1 MWKLKKV
8 DSKFILKY
16 LGLFFVCIVLGLAEI
31 DSLSPFLF
39 AFFFACM
46 YVGLDEKLL
55 GVFVVCSALLVRC
68 SLPSFF
74 TAITVVAVGIIQ
86 KYIFRLAKRKMPL
99 WSVFLGYLISL
110 VTYIYYNY
118 HQIEEVAIYISL
130 GMICLFVFISV
141 LHVVCLRKN
150 CFKLTLDESI
160 CFLFF
165 IALLGLGLSGIS
177 IFEIEIYR
185 LILCL
190 VIFLLVA
197 TNSQTLAY
205 SIVMSFS
212 LGVAIG
218 CGSLAVVAEFMLLT
232 LFCGIFG
239 TKDKWKTILI
249 MFLGDILIQYAFFDS
264 GLEIYIPLLPVF
276 VASLIF
282 VFVPRKVLNNLGNII
297 YVKKSELS
305 SRSLINTTRK
315 AIRKRMSE
323 LSNIFLEMKQI
334 HMKMLKKDLTKT
346 ELIAMLKRE
355 ITATCCRD
363 CLEKS
368 RCNRSIG
375 TDNPSNLENLVELAI
390 DKGKLTL
397 LDIPAGLTNR
407 CVKVNVLLSLINR
420 LTDEYR
426 QYKSMVTDINNVKI
440 LLADQMGAVSK
451 LLLDVGAEIDNN
463 VSFDIAKENKIISRL
478 LSQNIECQEVLLY
491 TEKKDDVSAE
501 LVVKD
506 AVDKQ
511 EIIET
516 IVGENLKTKMKIT
529 KITPIGDS
537 DLNSITLKK
546 ECKLDCVFGLAS
558 CNKSGNLECGDCH
571 SIIRLGQSKFLL
583 ALCDGMGSGKSA
595 HKMSAMTLG
604 LIENFYKAGFD
615 HDIIVESVNKLLSIN
630 NQEDYSTLDVCLIDL
645 DLGCADFI
653 KVGSPYGIIKRENGF
668 EIIEG
673 GALPIGAI
681 DNVTPATKKM
691 TVSTK
696 DLLVMATDGI
706 TDAFVTQENLTEFVS
721 HLASNNPQTVA
732 ETILNE
738 AIRLNEMSAKDDMT
752 VLVARTY
759 LKN

>member
-8 DSKFILKY
+8 DSKFILKN
-16 LGLFFVCIVLGLAEI
+16 LVLFFTCIVLGQAEI
-31 DSLSPFLF
+31 NKISPFLF
-39 AFFFACM
+39 AFFFACV
-46 YVGLDEKLL
+46 YVGLDEKLMA
-55 GVFVVCSALLVRC
+55 VFVVSSAMLKNC
-68 SLPSFF
+68 SLESFF
-74 TAITVVAVGIIQ
+74 TEITIVAVGIIM
-86 KYIFRLAKRKMPL
+86 KYIFRLTKRKIPL
-99 WSVFLGYLISL
+99 WSVFLSYLISL

-118 HQIEEVAIYISL
+118 HEVIDLATYISL

-141 LHVVCLRKN
+141 LQVALLRKN

-165 IALLGLGLSGIS
+165 VALIGLGLSQVA
-177 IFEIEIYR
+177 IFDFEIYR

-205 SIVMSFS
+205 SVVVSFS

-218 CGSLAVVAEFMLLT
+218 LNSLDVVAEFMILT

-239 TKDKWKTILI
+239 SKNKSKTILI
-249 MFLGDILIQYAFFDS
+249 MFLGDILIQYCFIVSDW
-264 GLEIYIPLLPVF
+264 GIYVPLLPLLF
-276 VASLIF
+276 ASIIFILI
-282 VFVPRKVLNNLGNII
+282 PKKYLNYLGNII
-297 YVKKSELS
+297 YVKKSELT

-334 HMKMLKKDLTKT
+334 HLKMLKRNLTKQ
-346 ELIAMLKRE
+346 ELVSMLKRE
-355 ITATCCRD
+355 ISATCCKD
-363 CLEKS
+363 CLEKT

-375 TDNPSNLENLVELAI
+375 TDNLSNIEYLLELAI
-390 DKGKLTL
+390 EKGKLTL

-407 CVKVNVLLSLINR
+407 CVKVNVLINMINR
-420 LTDEYR
+420 LTDEYK
-426 QYKSMVTDINNVKI
+426 QYKSMVSDINNVKI

-451 LLLDVGAEIDNN
+451 LLLDVGAEIDNS
-463 VSFDIAKENKIISRL
+463 VSFDIAKENKIISKL

-491 TEKKDDVSAE
+491 TEKKDDISAVI
-501 LVVKD
+501 VVKNSL
-506 AVDKQ
+506 DKQ
-511 EIIET
+511 EVIEN
-516 IVGENLKTKMKIT
+516 IVGDNLKTKMQIT
-529 KITPIGDS
+529 KIAPIGDT

-558 CNKSGNLECGDCH
+558 CNKSGNIECGDCH

-615 HDIIVESVNKLLSIN
+615 HDIIMESVNKLLSIN
-630 NQEDYSTLDVCLIDL
+630 NQEDYSTLDICLIDL
-645 DLGCADFI
+645 ENGSADFI
-653 KVGSPYGIIKRENGF
+653 KVGSPYGLIKKEGNI

-673 GALPIGAI
+673 GALPIGAL
-681 DNVTPATKKM
+681 DNITPSSFKT
-691 TVSTK
+691 TISTK
-696 DLLVMATDGI
+696 DIIIMATDGI
-706 TDAFVTQENLTEFVS
+706 TDAFITQENLTDFIS
-721 HLASNNPQTVA
+721 HLATNNPQSIA

-738 AIRLNEMSAKDDMT
+738 ALHLNDMSAKDDMT
-752 VLVARTY
+752 ILVARTY
-759 LKN
+759 LKS